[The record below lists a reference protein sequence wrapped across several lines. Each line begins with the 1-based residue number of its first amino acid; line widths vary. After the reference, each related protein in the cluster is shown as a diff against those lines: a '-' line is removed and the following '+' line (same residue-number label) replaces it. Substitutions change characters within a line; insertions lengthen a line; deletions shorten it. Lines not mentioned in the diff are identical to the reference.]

1 MSSPAPLRAVL
12 LDALGTL
19 VELQP
24 PAPRLQAALLA
35 RGHASSEEDAARAM
49 AAEIRFYVAEHG
61 AAGTREALEDLRD
74 RAAAVV
80 EAELRTGLPAAA
92 VRAALLEAIAFAPH
106 PEVPGVLR
114 ALRERGL
121 RLVACSNWDVS
132 LHEALAATG
141 VDALLDGAV
150 ASAQLGVAK
159 PDPRAFAAA
168 LELAG
173 CGASE
178 ALHVGDDLAADVE
191 GALGAGLAA
200 VLVDRDGAV
209 DPAAVPAGVPVL
221 ADLTGVV
228 ALADARA
235 A

>member
-1 MSSPAPLRAVL
+1 VSDLAPPVPLRAVL

-19 VELQP
+19 VALEP
-24 PAPRLQAALLA
+24 PAPRLRGALLA
-35 RGHASSEEDAARAM
+35 RGVAVSEEDAARAM
-49 AAEIRFYVAEHG
+49 AAEIRLYLAEHG
-61 AAGTREALEDLRD
+61 AAGTREALEELRD

-80 EAELRTGLPAAA
+80 ESELRTGLPAAD
-92 VRAALLEAIAFAPH
+92 VRGALLEAIAFAPH

-114 ALRERGL
+114 ALRGRGL

-141 VDALLDGAV
+141 IDALLDGAV
-150 ASAQLGVAK
+150 ASAELGVAK

-173 CGASE
+173 CAASE
-178 ALHVGDDLAADVE
+178 ALHVGDDLATDV
-191 GALGAGLAA
+191 A
-200 VLVDRDGAV
+200 VAV
-209 DPAAVPAGVPVL
+209 DEHRGQ
-221 ADLTGVV
+221 
-228 ALADARA
+228 ARA